1 MVIIIQNHDN
11 HNINNI
17 AILYLT
23 FYIYIY
29 IYIYIYTFYNFNYLN
44 VLILGTVLARLY
56 IGACILLYLR
66 IKVLKH
72 VGVLKLIYTL

>member
-17 AILYLT
+17 AILCLT
-23 FYIYIY
+23 F
-29 IYIYIYTFYNFNYLN
+29 YIYTFYNFNYLN
-44 VLILGTVLARLY
+44 VLILGTVLPTLC

-66 IKVLKH
+66 IKVLQH
-72 VGVLKLIYTL
+72 VGALKLMYSL